1 MIPYSLTDEQSPR
14 ALWGENSMHHGIGGA
29 HLANLLL
36 KESDSTE
43 LKMTDKERKA
53 AGLFFP
59 FSPVVLFLCD
69 ELKVCHFYSLTVSDF
84 TTEECLILLNG
95 ERASW
100 LRLDLTWTRMHI
112 GTKKCSLLHAKLK
125 EAKSNTEREFVS
137 TSEIMSNS
145 FHMDASDNIHINGSQ
160 TEHVWC
166 YCFE

>member
-1 MIPYSLTDEQSPR
+1 
-14 ALWGENSMHHGIGGA
+14 MHHGIGGA

-69 ELKVCHFYSLTVSDF
+69 ELKVCHFYSLTVSGF

-95 ERASW
+95 ERAS
-100 LRLDLTWTRMHI
+100 
-112 GTKKCSLLHAKLK
+112 
-125 EAKSNTEREFVS
+125 
-137 TSEIMSNS
+137 
-145 FHMDASDNIHINGSQ
+145 
-160 TEHVWC
+160 
-166 YCFE
+166 